1 MSVYSYFKYNSE
13 AARNFNEW
21 MKETTRES
29 ILPLFEAEDFSEVI
43 TLVEVGW
50 NIRTLT
56 AFIFNKHLK
65 MPAILLA
72 R

>member
-1 MSVYSYFKYNSE
+1 V
-13 AARNFNEW
+13 ARNFNEW
-21 MKETTRES
+21 MKETTRKS

-56 AFIFNKHLK
+56 AFIFNKNLK

>member
-1 MSVYSYFKYNSE
+1 M
-13 AARNFNEW
+13 ARNFNEW
-21 MKETTRES
+21 MKETTKES

-56 AFIFNKHLK
+56 AFIFNKNLK
-65 MPAILLA
+65 MLAILFA

>member
-1 MSVYSYFKYNSE
+1 MSVYSYFKHNSE

-50 NIRTLT
+50 NVRTLT
-56 AFIFNKHLK
+56 AFIFNKNLK

>member
-1 MSVYSYFKYNSE
+1 
-13 AARNFNEW
+13 

-29 ILPLFEAEDFSEVI
+29 ILPLVEADDFSEFI

-50 NIRTLT
+50 NIGTLT
-56 AFIFNKHLK
+56 AFIFNKNLK
-65 MPAILLA
+65 MPAILFA

>member
-1 MSVYSYFKYNSE
+1 
-13 AARNFNEW
+13 

-29 ILPLFEAEDFSEVI
+29 ILPLFEADDFSEVI

-50 NIRTLT
+50 NIGTLT
-56 AFIFNKHLK
+56 AFIFNKKKLK
-65 MPAILLA
+65 MPAILFA

>member
-1 MSVYSYFKYNSE
+1 V
-13 AARNFNEW
+13 ARNFNEW

-56 AFIFNKHLK
+56 AFIFNKNLK
-65 MPAILLA
+65 IPAILFA

>member
-1 MSVYSYFKYNSE
+1 
-13 AARNFNEW
+13 
-21 MKETTRES
+21 MKETTKES

-56 AFIFNKHLK
+56 AFIFNKNLK
-65 MPAILLA
+65 MLAILFA

>member
-1 MSVYSYFKYNSE
+1 M
-13 AARNFNEW
+13 ARNFNEW
-21 MKETTRES
+21 MKETTKES

-56 AFIFNKHLK
+56 AFIFNKNLN
-65 MPAILLA
+65 MPAILFA

>member
-1 MSVYSYFKYNSE
+1 
-13 AARNFNEW
+13 